1 MWSHLIM
8 LQSPDR
14 ENHLALIITSKDHH
28 QSAISALKA
37 SSFPRDYQDWY
48 LLSFVTAYKRDM
60 LTEAEQ
66 RRVQIPQPGSLVSE
80 AA

>member
-8 LQSPDR
+8 LLSPDR
-14 ENHLALIITSKDHH
+14 ENHLALVITCKKRHK
-28 QSAISALKA
+28 SAISALKA

-66 RRVQIPQPGSLVSE
+66 RQVQIPQPGSLVSVT
-80 AA
+80 A